1 MESCAKYSN
10 GKCIM
15 CKLRFSKGKRMHR
28 RAAKCRGRGCPAW
41 RCRFEGD
48 CPHTREPCLLC
59 GTTKTVE
66 WHERPPTSENNL
78 DDFSEVSP
86 GTDTVRATSSAL
98 HVSWSTNSSEEPP
111 RIVKKIEGWSRFV
124 SLLLKLRRRQWK
136 RVAEAM
142 QNDKPGPEGGIL
154 ADV

>member
-28 RAAKCRGRGCPAW
+28 RAAKCRGKGCPAW

-66 WHERPPTSENNL
+66 WHERPPASENDL
-78 DDFSEVSP
+78 DHCSQVSP
-86 GTDTVRATSSAL
+86 GIDTVRATSSSL
-98 HVSWSTNSSEEPP
+98 HASRSTNSSKEPP
-111 RIVKKIEGWSRFV
+111 WIVKKIERWSTLV
-124 SLLLKLRRRQWK
+124 SLLLQFQRRKWK
-136 RVAEAM
+136 RAAEAL
-142 QNDKPGPEGGIL
+142 QNERPGPGGGWL
-154 ADV
+154 TDV